1 MMIKFSKR
9 VHAART
15 SLACGLMAAVG
26 GLSAVQA
33 QAATWSDT
41 ALSWRYGTT
50 FAEPFNNQPD
60 GDRTDISKHII
71 ALTHSSGYSYGTNFF
86 NVDVLL
92 SDKKDPADG
101 VAGKAGAQE
110 VYLVYRNTVDFGMAT
125 KKDLSFGPI
134 KSFGLTAG
142 FDLNTKNDF
151 YASKKRMAVLG
162 PTVMFDVPGFAQFSV
177 LGLYESNSP
186 NSIDK
191 RYTYDIHPA
200 VELDWGIPIGS
211 LPLSFDGYALWIAEK
226 GKNEFGGKTAPEFH
240 IDAKLMYDIG
250 SSIGLGKNALKVGA
264 EYEYWRNK
272 FGNSAGGAAG
282 KGATASTPMIRAEY
296 HF

>member
-1 MMIKFSKR
+1 MVNHSETTLFFRSRLCGGIL
-9 VHAART
+9 AAIG
-15 SLACGLMAAVG
+15 SI
-26 GLSAVQA
+26 SAVQSVS
-33 QAATWSDT
+33 AATWSDT

-50 FAEPFNNQPD
+50 FAEPFNNKPD
-60 GDRTDISKHII
+60 GDRVDIAKNIVAI
-71 ALTHSSGYSYGTNFF
+71 THSSGYKYGTNFV

-92 SDKKDPADG
+92 SDEKDPADG
-101 VAGKAGAQE
+101 VAGKSGAQE
-110 VYLVYRNTVDFGMAT
+110 IYMVYRNTVDFGMVS

-142 FDLNTKNDF
+142 FDVNTKNDG
-151 YASKKRMAVLG
+151 YGSRKRMAVLG
-162 PTVMFDVPGFAQFSV
+162 PTVMFDVPGFAQFSI

-186 NSIDK
+186 NAINK
-191 RYTYDIHPA
+191 RYEYDIHPA
-200 VELDWGIPIGS
+200 AELDWGIPIAATG
-211 LPLSFDGYALWIAEK
+211 LSFEGYALWIAEK
-226 GKNEFGGKTAPEFH
+226 GKDEFGGKTAPEFH
-240 IDAKLMYDIG
+240 IDTKLMYD
-250 SSIGLGKNALKVGA
+250 LGATVGMDKNTFKVGA

>member
-1 MMIKFSKR
+1 MVNHSNT
-9 VHAART
+9 VHSART
-15 SLACGLMAAVG
+15 RLFCGLLAAAG
-26 GLSAVQA
+26 SLTAVQA

-60 GDRTDISKHII
+60 GSRTDIAKNIM

-86 NVDVLL
+86 NVDLLL

-101 VAGKAGAQE
+101 TPGKSGAQE
-110 VYLVYRNTVDFGMAT
+110 VYIVYRNTVDFGMAF

-134 KSFGLTAG
+134 KSLGVTGG
-142 FDLNTKNDF
+142 FDFNTKNDY
-151 YASKKRMAVLG
+151 YASRKRMAVLG

-177 LGLYESNSP
+177 LGFYESNSP
-186 NSIDK
+186 NQIDK
-191 RYTYDIHPA
+191 RYTYDFHPA

-211 LPLSFDGYALWIAEK
+211 LPLSFEGYALWIADK

-240 IDAKLMYDIG
+240 IDTKIMYDLG
-250 SSIGLGKNALKVGA
+250 SNIGLGKNSLKIGA

-282 KGATASTPMIRAEY
+282 EGATASTPMIRAEY